1 MIFCIVHSF
10 VVWCMGHL
18 SFQKSEKNDTN
29 KFSQLKDFN
38 FSHGRGRIAKFHS
51 TTEQKSMECETFS
64 CAFVRLEDFVIE
76 WKIILIFHVAISTFS

>member
-1 MIFCIVHSF
+1 
-10 VVWCMGHL
+10 MGHL